1 MTGLIY
7 SRSARHRHRPAN
19 SLIKAELSKIMVGA
33 SPLVASILVLVAI
46 IQDTSD
52 AFRVESLPRRN
63 AADRRLS
70 KPLSSTTEPV
80 SSEFGPTTTQVKKL
94 TQTLGLLTFD
104 LDDSLYPIAKVEEEA
119 NRAFVKSMAQYGFDG
134 LKPSDI
140 VTAAQEIRDDVAK
153 TNPAK
158 AAALTHAELRLMAIR
173 REMERVV
180 VERKLAACAE
190 DWATTVD
197 SLSKLVVAN
206 SKKYVLL
213 TLFCSP
219 YRWKKH
225 VYQFGQSRSPPQ
237 KSIPREN

>member
-7 SRSARHRHRPAN
+7 SRSARL
-19 SLIKAELSKIMVGA
+19 SSTSELIDPNTEQRKIMVLFTPGA
-33 SPLVASILVLVAI
+33 SPLVASILIMVAV

-63 AADRRLS
+63 AVDRRLS

-206 SKKYVLL
+206 SKKYVLN
-213 TLFCSP
+213 TLFLL
-219 YRWKKH
+219 
-225 VYQFGQSRSPPQ
+225 VL
-237 KSIPREN
+237 